1 MTQTFEQDDNPRPRT
16 RKRID
21 DLLQQRRRM
30 LVLLWE
36 LSKLDPNDIDTTT
49 KDVLDE
55 FLETLVDYIASGH
68 FRLYRRISE
77 GKERRFP
84 VVETAKE
91 IYPRISQTT
100 DIAIDFTDR
109 YEAADDGRLRSQ
121 VTEDLSA
128 LGEEVTTRIELEDR
142 LILAMLGPEYPIPP
156 SSTSRSHLSFRP
168 ARRVTLF

>member
-1 MTQTFEQDDNPRPRT
+1 MTQAIEQDDNPRLRT

-21 DLLQQRRRM
+21 DLLQQRQRM

-36 LSKLDPNDIDTTT
+36 LSKLDPNQIDGTT
-49 KDVLDE
+49 KDVLDD

-68 FRLYRRISE
+68 FGLYRRISE

-100 DIAIDFTDR
+100 DTAIDFTDR

-121 VTEDLSA
+121 LTEDLST
-128 LGEEVTTRIELEDR
+128 LGGEVTTRIELEDR
-142 LILAMLGPEYPIPP
+142 LILAMLGPEYAIP
-156 SSTSRSHLSFRP
+156 TVRH
-168 ARRVTLF
+168 

>member
-1 MTQTFEQDDNPRPRT
+1 MTVNLDEDDNPRPRT

-36 LSKLDPNDIDTTT
+36 LSKLDPNEIDATTT
-49 KDVLDE
+49 DVLND

-68 FRLYRRISE
+68 FGLYRRISE
-77 GKERRFP
+77 GKERRTS

-100 DIAIDFTDR
+100 DVAIDFTDR
-109 YEAADDGRLRSQ
+109 YEAADDGRLRSRLI
-121 VTEDLSA
+121 EDLST

-142 LILAMLGPEYPIPP
+142 LILAMFGPEFPIPA
-156 SSTSRSHLSFRP
+156 LQQ
-168 ARRVTLF
+168 

>member
-1 MTQTFEQDDNPRPRT
+1 MTMNPDQNNYPRPRT

-21 DLLQQRRRM
+21 DLLNQRQRM

-36 LSKLDPNDIDTTT
+36 LSRLDPTEIDSTT
-49 KDVLDE
+49 KDVLDD

-68 FRLYRRISE
+68 FGLYRRISE

-91 IYPRISQTT
+91 IYPRISRTT

-109 YEAADDGRLRSQ
+109 YEAADDGRLRSRL
-121 VTEDLSA
+121 TEDLST

-142 LILAMLGPEYPIPP
+142 LILAMLGPEYPIPA
-156 SSTSRSHLSFRP
+156 LQQ
-168 ARRVTLF
+168 